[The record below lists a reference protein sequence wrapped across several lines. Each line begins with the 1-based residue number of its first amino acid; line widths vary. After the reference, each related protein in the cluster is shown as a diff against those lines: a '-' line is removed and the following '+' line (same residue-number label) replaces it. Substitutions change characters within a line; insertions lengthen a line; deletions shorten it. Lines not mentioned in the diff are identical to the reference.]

1 MIGNTAE
8 ISIWIPLISVL
19 CGGSIALTS
28 TFLNAWYTKDR
39 ESTYAKEQRDR
50 DRLERIYRLLISTT
64 EWAVSSFRKELRG
77 SQEKSD
83 DIESKPLVELNLLVN
98 LYHKELNQSYNKLQV
113 AVSEYVSYLISYN
126 LDSKVEIDR
135 EKLKV
140 LHLNI
145 CREIENMK
153 RDVAEL
159 VKA

>member
-83 DIESKPLVELNLLVN
+83 DIESKPLV
-98 LYHKELNQSYNKLQV
+98 
-113 AVSEYVSYLISYN
+113 
-126 LDSKVEIDR
+126 
-135 EKLKV
+135 
-140 LHLNI
+140 
-145 CREIENMK
+145 
-153 RDVAEL
+153 
-159 VKA
+159 